1 MFIKQT
7 KTNLFHSQTYSV
19 VSTKVNDKWTFIARF
34 SNDDSKYWT
43 NDGSFWYDKVTS
55 YGDENNPSSNKDM
68 ISAAFWEIKGHEIK
82 ITRSDDPTHT
92 ALLQIT
98 SNCLQGMLVARQ
110 ASRQAAK
117 QVSIGREICR

>member
-1 MFIKQT
+1 M
-7 KTNLFHSQTYSV
+7 LSSQTYSV
-19 VSTKVNDKWTFIARF
+19 VSTEAKDEWTLIARF

-43 NDGSFWYDKVTS
+43 DDGSFWYDKLTP

-92 ALLQIT
+92 ALLQTT
-98 SNCLQGMLVARQ
+98 SNCLQGMLIIRQ
-110 ASRQAAK
+110 ASTEVQ
-117 QVSIGREICR
+117 